1 MSGIISANA
10 FDDVFTAAKN
20 DSTMQALI
28 TAVYELG
35 CLFGAMFALFA
46 GDRLGRRWMVIA
58 GAAIMI
64 IGVIIQVTSFV
75 GHIPLLQFMFGRVIT
90 GIGNG
95 MNTSTIPTYQ
105 AECSRTSN
113 RGLLICIE
121 GGIIAIGTAIA
132 YWIDFGA
139 SYGPPDLVWRF
150 PIAFQIVFGFIIIIG
165 MYFLPDSPRYLISRG
180 KVHEGEYVLAAL
192 AGKEIDDRETQLQKQ
207 LVIESI
213 EAYVIL
219 SPSIQVPPA
228 NSSSAPVS
236 PRALATPTFSP
247 AAGLSTCAACSSV
260 PPRKLPSSCPA
271 VMPSSITSPSF

>member
-1 MSGIISANA
+1 MAPTFAGMSGRPLSLTVSTIATMGFLLFGYDQGVMSGIISANA
-10 FDDVFTAAKN
+10 FDDVFTAAKG

-46 GDRLGRRWMVIA
+46 GDRLGRRWMVIS

-75 GHIPLLQFMFGRVIT
+75 DHIPLLQFMFGRVIT

-165 MYFLPDSPRYLISRG
+165 MYFLPDSPRYLISKG

-213 EAYVIL
+213 EAYVI
-219 SPSIQVPPA
+219 ST
-228 NSSSAPVS
+228 
-236 PRALATPTFSP
+236 PRIN
-247 AAGLSTCAACSSV
+247 
-260 PPRKLPSSCPA
+260 LPWLTLLQCRCR
-271 VMPSSITSPSF
+271 